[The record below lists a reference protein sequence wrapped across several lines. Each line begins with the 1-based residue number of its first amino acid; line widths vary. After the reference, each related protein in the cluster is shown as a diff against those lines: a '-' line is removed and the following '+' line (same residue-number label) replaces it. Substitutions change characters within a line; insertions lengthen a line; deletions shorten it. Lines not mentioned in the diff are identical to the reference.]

1 MSSSHFSSVRL
12 PQLSAPELKNSLE
25 AEEMDGKK
33 GAPKRKDGDASS
45 PAEEWNK
52 SKCRNSVL
60 LRLIGEGL
68 LQAKEVVH

>member
-1 MSSSHFSSVRL
+1 
-12 PQLSAPELKNSLE
+12 
-25 AEEMDGKK
+25 MDGKK

-52 SKCRNSVL
+52 SKCSNSVL